1 MDCEGVLGI
10 AERHFAYMREIRRK
24 IHRNPEL
31 AFQEVETSALIA
43 ENIRA
48 AGLEV
53 TEGISGTGLITAI
66 RGNTSKRTI
75 LVRADMDAL
84 PLHET
89 RDSGY
94 ASRNKGVM
102 HACGHDAHV
111 AIALGAIRI
120 LQDVKGGFDSEV
132 IFAFQPAEET
142 DEGARAM
149 LNSDE
154 LRGLRYDVAL
164 SCHVDPRLPPRTVG
178 VCCGPM
184 KASIDH
190 LDITVRGKASHT
202 AAPHLGRDPIT
213 AAAALIIE
221 LNSYLNR
228 RMDPRECR
236 NVGIGAIH
244 GGETRNSVP
253 AEVRLKG
260 DIRALSSRAREQLL
274 NEIPHIGA
282 GIEVIYGVSV
292 DTRIERKVPPI
303 VNDRDVCGRVGNAAA
318 RLLGEE
324 AVLTIGPLLSGDD
337 FAVWSQEVPS
347 CYFQLGASDGRGT
360 YLHQPDFDID
370 EDALLYGA
378 AILAQ
383 TIVEMT

>member
-1 MDCEGVLGI
+1 MTCDHVLSI
-10 AERHFAYMREIRRK
+10 AEGHFAHMREIRRK
-24 IHRNPEL
+24 IHQNPEL
-31 AFQEVETSALIA
+31 AFQERETAAYIA
-43 ENIRA
+43 KNLEE
-48 AGLEV
+48 AGLEAIAGV
-53 TEGISGTGLITAI
+53 GGTGLIATL
-66 RGNTSKRTI
+66 NESDSKRKI
-75 LVRADMDAL
+75 LLRADMDAL
-84 PLHET
+84 PIHET
-89 RDSGY
+89 RDRDY
-94 ASRNKGVM
+94 ASRNKGIM

-111 AIALGAIRI
+111 AIALGVIRI

-142 DEGARAM
+142 DEGAKAM
-149 LNSDE
+149 LDSDA
-154 LRGLRYDVAL
+154 LKGLHYDVAL
-164 SCHVDPRLPPRTVG
+164 ACHVDPRLPPRTVG
-178 VCCGPM
+178 ICCGSM

-190 LDITVRGKASHT
+190 LDITIKGKASHT

-213 AAAALIIE
+213 AAAALIME

-236 NVGIGAIH
+236 NVGIGVID
-244 GGETRNSVP
+244 GGEARNSVP

-260 DIRALSSRAREQLL
+260 DIRTLSSLARERLL
-274 NEIPHIGA
+274 NELPHVGD
-282 GIEVIYGVSV
+282 GIELIYGVSV

-303 VNDRDVCGRVGNAAA
+303 VNDRDVCRRVGNAAA
-318 RLLGEE
+318 HLLGEE

-337 FAVWSQEVPS
+337 FAIWSQEVPS

-383 TIVEMT
+383 AILEMS

>member
-1 MDCEGVLGI
+1 MACDHVLSI
-10 AERHFAYMREIRRK
+10 AEEYFAYMREIRRR

-31 AFQEVETSALIA
+31 AFQERETAACIE
-43 ENIRA
+43 ENLHE
-48 AGLEV
+48 AGLEAITGV
-53 TEGISGTGLITAI
+53 GGTGLIATL
-66 RGNTSKRTI
+66 NESDSKRKI

-84 PLHET
+84 PIHET
-89 RDSGY
+89 RDSSY
-94 ASRNKGVM
+94 ASRNEGVM

-111 AIALGAIRI
+111 AIALGVIRI
-120 LQDVKGGFDSEV
+120 LQDVKGRFDSEV

-149 LNSDE
+149 LDSDE
-154 LRGLRYDVAL
+154 LRGIRYDVAL
-164 SCHVDPRLPPRTVG
+164 GCHVDPRLPPRTVG
-178 VCCGPM
+178 ICCGPM

-190 LDITVRGKASHT
+190 LDITIKGEASHT
-202 AAPHLGRDPIT
+202 AAPHLGKDPIT
-213 AAAALIIE
+213 AAAALIVE

-244 GGETRNSVP
+244 GGEARNSVP

-260 DIRALSSRAREQLL
+260 DIRTLSSVARERLL
-274 NEIPHIGA
+274 KELPHVGD
-282 GIEVIYGVSV
+282 GIELIYGVSV
-292 DTRIERKVPPI
+292 DTRIEMKVPRI
-303 VNDRDVCGRVGNAAA
+303 VNDRDVCRGVANAAA
-318 RLLGEE
+318 HLLGEE

-337 FAVWSQEVPS
+337 FAVWSQEAPS

-378 AILAQ
+378 ATMAQ
-383 TIVEMT
+383 TIIEMR